1 MVQEGAYGASLARLA
16 KARSGVKMLWQHD
29 PTRPIGVWDE
39 VREDGRGLCVKGR
52 LLLEVQAAREAHVL
66 LQAGAIDG
74 LSIGYRTLRSEAK
87 GGRRLLH
94 EIELWEVSLVTF
106 PMLPEARVR
115 AECRAGPGGG
125 PGAGAG
131 GELPRGQGRCWREA
145 AGENWRHQG
154 KSSMAKVESEAR
166 AGTAAPGM
174 GPHMEVKAAVSG
186 FLGEFNAFQSDIK
199 AKLQE
204 QESRLAMLD
213 RKSIAM
219 NRPPL
224 ARAAETETPH
234 KKAFAAYLR
243 SGDDDGLRGL
253 TVEEKALST
262 AVAADGGYLVDP
274 VTASQIVGVLRSSAS
289 IRTIA
294 NVVTVEASAFDV
306 LVDHTDIG
314 VGLGDRDRRRSRET
328 GTPQVDRISIP
339 LHELSALP
347 KASQR
352 LLDDSAFDVEGWLA
366 QRIADKFSRAE
377 ASAFISGD
385 GTDKPTGFLNY
396 PKVDNDLFAWG
407 SLGYVP
413 TGADGDFDAAE
424 PADAIV
430 DLVYALGARYRA
442 NATFVMNSK
451 TAGAVR
457 KMKDADGR
465 FLWSDGLAAG
475 EPARLMGYPVL
486 IAEDMPDIASGAF
499 AIAYGD
505 FRAGYTV
512 AERPDLRILRDP
524 FSAKPHVLFYATKRI
539 GGDVSDFAAI
549 KLLKFASA

>member
-1 MVQEGAYGASLARLA
+1 MQKNES
-16 KARSGVKMLWQHD
+16 
-29 PTRPIGVWDE
+29 
-39 VREDGRGLCVKGR
+39 
-52 LLLEVQAAREAHVL
+52 
-66 LQAGAIDG
+66 
-74 LSIGYRTLRSEAK
+74 TLPS
-87 GGRRLLH
+87 
-94 EIELWEVSLVTF
+94 
-106 PMLPEARVR
+106 
-115 AECRAGPGGG
+115 
-125 PGAGAG
+125 
-131 GELPRGQGRCWREA
+131 
-145 AGENWRHQG
+145 
-154 KSSMAKVESEAR
+154 
-166 AGTAAPGM
+166 GTAAPGY
-174 GPHMEVKAAVSG
+174 GPYGEVKSALTG
-186 FLGEFNAFQSDIK
+186 FLTEFNTFQSEIK
-199 AKLQE
+199 TKLKE
-204 QESRLAMLD
+204 QDTRLAMLD
-213 RKSIAM
+213 RKSHATS
-219 NRPPL
+219 RPTL
-224 ARAAETETPH
+224 ARGAEADAPH

-274 VTASQIVGVLRSSAS
+274 QTAAQVVGVLRSSAS

-294 NVVTVEASAFDV
+294 NVVQVESTAFDV

-314 VGLGDRDRRRSRET
+314 SGWATETGVVTET
-328 GTPQVDRISIP
+328 GTPQIDRISIP
-339 LHELSALP
+339 LHELAALP

-377 ASAFISGD
+377 ASAFVAGD
-385 GTDKPTGFLNY
+385 GIDKPKGFLSY
-396 PKVDNDLFAWG
+396 PKVDTDIWAWG

-413 TGADGDFDAAE
+413 TGSVGDFSSTD
-424 PADAIV
+424 PADAVV

-451 TAGAVR
+451 TAGAMR

-486 IAEDMPDIASGAF
+486 IAEDMPDIAANAYAVAF
-499 AIAYGD
+499 GD

-549 KLLKFASA
+549 KLLKFAAS

>member
-1 MVQEGAYGASLARLA
+1 
-16 KARSGVKMLWQHD
+16 
-29 PTRPIGVWDE
+29 
-39 VREDGRGLCVKGR
+39 
-52 LLLEVQAAREAHVL
+52 
-66 LQAGAIDG
+66 
-74 LSIGYRTLRSEAK
+74 
-87 GGRRLLH
+87 
-94 EIELWEVSLVTF
+94 
-106 PMLPEARVR
+106 
-115 AECRAGPGGG
+115 
-125 PGAGAG
+125 
-131 GELPRGQGRCWREA
+131 
-145 AGENWRHQG
+145 
-154 KSSMAKVESEAR
+154 
-166 AGTAAPGM
+166 
-174 GPHMEVKAAVSG
+174 MEVKAALTG
-186 FLGEFNAFQSDIK
+186 FLGEFNAFQSEIK

-204 QESRLAMLD
+204 QETRLAMLD

-224 ARAAETETPH
+224 ARGAETDTPH

-253 TVEEKALST
+253 VVEEKALSS

-274 VTASQIVGVLRSSAS
+274 QTASQIVGVLRSSAS
-289 IRTIA
+289 IRSIA
-294 NVVTVEASAFDV
+294 NVVQVEASAFDV
-306 LVDHTDIG
+306 LVDHTD
-314 VGLGDRDRRRSRET
+314 VGAGWASETAERTET

-377 ASAFISGD
+377 AAAFVAGD
-385 GTDKPTGFLNY
+385 GNDKPTGFLSY
-396 PKVDNDLFAWG
+396 PKIDNEVWAWG

-413 TGADGDFDAAE
+413 TGVEGDFDAAD

-430 DLVYALGARYRA
+430 DLVYSLGARYRA

-465 FLWSDGLAAG
+465 FLWSDGLGAG

-486 IAEDMPDIASGAF
+486 TAEDMPDIAAGAY

-524 FSAKPHVLFYATKRI
+524 FSAKPHVLFYATKRV
-539 GGDVSDFAAI
+539 GGDVSDFGAI